1 MADIVDPSKYFARLP
16 LLIQRAVQKDIPR
29 KVANKVAQA
38 FRQNFQTESF
48 FGTPWKDVKRRT
60 EPRASQVG
68 KADSRRKIL
77 TGRTGNLGRSI
88 KTEVRDGECAVIS
101 DLEYSAAHNEGTNTA
116 GRGRNTSIPQRQFMG
131 DHEQVD
137 KIIRETITEAI
148 SKAFKP

>member
-1 MADIVDPSKYFARLP
+1 MADIVDPNKYFARLP
-16 LLIQRAVQKDIPR
+16 LKIARALNKDIPR

-68 KADSRRKIL
+68 KVDSRRKIL

-88 KTEVRDGECAVIS
+88 KTEVRDGECAIIS
-101 DLEYSAAHNEGTNTA
+101 DLEYSAAHNDGTNTA
-116 GRGRNTSIPQRQFMG
+116 GRGRHTTIPQRQFMG
-131 DHEQVD
+131 HHKEVD
-137 KIIRETITEAI
+137 RIIKETIGKTI
-148 SKAFKP
+148 QKAFEP